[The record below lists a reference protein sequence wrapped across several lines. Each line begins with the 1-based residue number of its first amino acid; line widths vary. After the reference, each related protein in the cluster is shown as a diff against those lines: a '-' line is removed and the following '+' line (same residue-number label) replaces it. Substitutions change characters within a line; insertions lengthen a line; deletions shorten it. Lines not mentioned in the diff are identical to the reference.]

1 LIHLG
6 FASATAL
13 ASAMIP
19 IVIAVLQGVAT
30 PGINIVGMT
39 MLLQFV
45 VSFGFI
51 LVVNA
56 PQNMVAYGTETFEAK
71 DFVRTGLALTVIALA
86 LARLCLSETAR
97 ELIATQGMTSNQ
109 AFNASIGSLFRCGGR
124 CKIYQVQGT
133 RTGGGKM
140 FGWFVGIV
148 ISAVVMSSGALSQQ
162 SFQQLESV
170 SQFEQALAAVDAIK
184 HRKHLQC
191 VIAIANRALCQC
203 LSRKLP
209 VNIYFRSYVSIAN
222 QEKDGLEYGQLSATE
237 KKIVDQCVSDSR

>member
-1 LIHLG
+1 
-6 FASATAL
+6 
-13 ASAMIP
+13 
-19 IVIAVLQGVAT
+19 
-30 PGINIVGMT
+30 
-39 MLLQFV
+39 
-45 VSFGFI
+45 
-51 LVVNA
+51 
-56 PQNMVAYGTETFEAK
+56 
-71 DFVRTGLALTVIALA
+71 
-86 LARLCLSETAR
+86 
-97 ELIATQGMTSNQ
+97 
-109 AFNASIGSLFRCGGR
+109 
-124 CKIYQVQGT
+124 
-133 RTGGGKM
+133 M

-162 SFQQLESV
+162 SFQ

-222 QEKDGLEYGQLSATE
+222 QEKDGLEYAQLSATE